1 MMHHVNKMII
11 SINADKAFDKIQQPF
26 IFFKNLNQVGIEG
39 KYLNVIKATYDR
51 PTANIFND
59 EKLKAFPLKSGTSTG
74 YLQSSLIFS
83 IVSEVLATAVRQG
96 KKIKSI
102 QIRQEEVKLTIYR

>member
-1 MMHHVNKMII
+1 M
-11 SINADKAFDKIQQPF
+11 
-26 IFFKNLNQVGIEG
+26 GIEG

-51 PTANIFND
+51 PTANIFNN

-74 YLQSSLIFS
+74 YLQSSFIFS

-102 QIRQEEVKLTIYR
+102 QIRQEEVKLSQFTDDMILSIDNPKPPKLIE